1 MHAIAQCALGAIPEQ
16 SAPSFGVT
24 KHSIGDADVKTKNE
38 KSLYIVYV
46 RNFYSYWRK
55 GW

>member
-38 KSLYIVYV
+38 SLYIVICTE
-46 RNFYSYWRK
+46 FL
-55 GW
+55 